1 MEYWELEGIAQGSLA
16 IMNPTS
22 GPGIC
27 EALATAG
34 LSPGDRVID
43 MGCGT
48 GTVLALL
55 AERYGIYG
63 TGIDLRENF
72 CREAEQNLK
81 ERGLSHQVRIRCGD
95 AAGYLPDEA
104 YDCAVCLG
112 ASFIWGGVEPA
123 VAALRKMVHP
133 GGWILIGDRYWRNE
147 RVPPEF
153 AREWPDILTEYE
165 LLCLMRGK
173 KCTLAGIVR
182 SGEDDWDRYESAI
195 WQACRRW
202 LSDHPADPRREAVW
216 EYLDRIQEEYL
227 GYGREHIGWAMY
239 LIAANGDA
247 ETGEL

>member
-22 GPGIC
+22 ERKIC
-27 EALATAG
+27 EALAPAG

-43 MGCGT
+43 VGCGT

-55 AERYGIYG
+55 AERYGISG

-72 CREAEQNLK
+72 CRVAEQNLMG
-81 ERGLSHQVRIRCGD
+81 RGFHKQVHIRCGD

-112 ASFIWGGVEPA
+112 ASFIWGGMEPA
-123 VAALRKMVHP
+123 VAALRRMVRP

-147 RVPPEF
+147 RVSPEF

-165 LLCLMRGK
+165 LLGLMRAEE
-173 KCTLAGIVR
+173 CTLTGIVR

-195 WQACRRW
+195 WQACERW
-202 LSDHPADPRREAVW
+202 LSIHPTDSHREAVR
-216 EYLDRIQEEYL
+216 EYRDRIQEEYL
-227 GYGREHIGWAMY
+227 GYGRELVGWAMY
-239 LIAANGDA
+239 LLATTSDA
-247 ETGEL
+247 GTGE